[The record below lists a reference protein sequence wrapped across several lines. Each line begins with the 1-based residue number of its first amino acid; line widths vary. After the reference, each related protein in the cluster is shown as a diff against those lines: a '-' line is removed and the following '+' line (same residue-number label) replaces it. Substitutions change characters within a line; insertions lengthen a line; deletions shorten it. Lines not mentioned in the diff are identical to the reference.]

1 MYEKLINNTEELNAM
16 AVHLRNSQN
25 FSELKVLAAQWLV
38 PKQDVEDFI
47 KGKRFQLAEI
57 PLSEKEYTSAVE
69 KVREEMWHMK
79 DQLFTD
85 IVGRHLMEKA
95 EKGLLFGSQVLK
107 KQKTLQKC
115 MNYIMEQAYQMA
127 EKEHDNRFGG
137 KNNPNRRAD
146 RTHQSVGMG
155 ISETKVYQWA
165 EEYYALDDEAKEI
178 KEQKAERKK
187 RLNALKKE
195 EERKKNADSSGKMT
209 VKGASEGK
217 EEKSA
222 EKGEEKQK
230 QEEVPATEKQE
241 KGAEKPTE
249 KAIQISLFDMMA
261 DQDKEKKGE
270 KENESV

>member
-69 KVREEMWHMK
+69 KLREEMWHMK

-85 IVGRHLMEKA
+85 IVGHHLMEKA
-95 EKGLLFGSQVLK
+95 EKGLLFGIQVLK

-146 RTHQSVGMG
+146 HAHQSVGMG

-187 RLNALKKE
+187 PINALKKE
-195 EERKKNADSSGKMT
+195 EERRQNAAAYRKASE
-209 VKGASEGK
+209 KGALEGK
-217 EEKSA
+217 SEKSA
-222 EKGEEKQK
+222 QKGEEKQK
-230 QEEVPATEKQE
+230 PEEVS
-241 KGAEKPTE
+241 GAEKQKKAE
-249 KAIQISLFDMMA
+249 KSERKSVQMSLFDMMA
-261 DQDKEKKGE
+261 DKNEE
-270 KENESV
+270 KEGEEGHESV

>member
-1 MYEKLINNTEELNAM
+1 MYEKLINNTEGLNAM

-69 KVREEMWHMK
+69 KLREEMWHMK

-146 RTHQSVGMG
+146 HAHQSVGMG

-187 RLNALKKE
+187 RMSALKKE
-195 EERKKNADSSGKMT
+195 EERRQNASAYRKVSE
-209 VKGASEGK
+209 KGALEGK
-217 EEKSA
+217 SEKSA
-222 EKGEEKQK
+222 KKGEEKQK
-230 QEEVPATEKQE
+230 PEEVSGAEKQK
-241 KGAEKPTE
+241 KGAEKSE
-249 KAIQISLFDMMA
+249 GESVQMSLFDMMA
-261 DQDKEKKGE
+261 EKNEE
-270 KENESV
+270 KEGEERHESV

>member
-16 AVHLRNSQN
+16 VVHLRNSQN

-69 KVREEMWHMK
+69 KLREEMWHMK

-146 RTHQSVGMG
+146 HAHQSVGMG
-155 ISETKVYQWA
+155 ISETEVYRWA

-187 RLNALKKE
+187 RLNALKRE
-195 EERKKNADSSGKMT
+195 AEREKNVASSGKMT
-209 VKGASEGK
+209 VKGVSEEK

-230 QEEVPATEKQE
+230 PEEVSGAEKQE
-241 KGAEKPTE
+241 KRAKKSEGESV
-249 KAIQISLFDMMA
+249 QMSLFDMMA
-261 DQDKEKKGE
+261 DKNEE
-270 KENESV
+270 KEGEEGHESV

>member
-47 KGKRFQLAEI
+47 KGKKFQLAEI
-57 PLSEKEYTSAVE
+57 SLSEKEYTSAVE
-69 KVREEMWHMK
+69 KLREEMWHMK

-195 EERKKNADSSGKMT
+195 ERKKNADSSGKMT

-249 KAIQISLFDMMA
+249 KAVQISLFDMMA

-270 KENESV
+270 EENESV

>member
-69 KVREEMWHMK
+69 KLREEMWHMK

-146 RTHQSVGMG
+146 HAHQSVGMG

-249 KAIQISLFDMMA
+249 KAVQISLFDMMA

>member
-69 KVREEMWHMK
+69 KLREEMWHMK

-85 IVGRHLMEKA
+85 IVGHHLMEKA

-249 KAIQISLFDMMA
+249 KAVQISLFDMMA

>member
-69 KVREEMWHMK
+69 KLREEMWHMK

-85 IVGRHLMEKA
+85 IVGHHLMEKA

-107 KQKTLQKC
+107 KQKTLHKC

-195 EERKKNADSSGKMT
+195 ERKKNADSSGKMT

-249 KAIQISLFDMMA
+249 KAVQISLFDMMA

>member
-1 MYEKLINNTEELNAM
+1 MYEKLINNTEELNAV

-69 KVREEMWHMK
+69 KLREEMWHMK

-249 KAIQISLFDMMA
+249 KAVQISLFDMMA

>member
-69 KVREEMWHMK
+69 KLREEMWHMK

-85 IVGRHLMEKA
+85 IVGHHLMEKA

-107 KQKTLQKC
+107 KQKTLHKC

-249 KAIQISLFDMMA
+249 KAVQISLFDMMA

>member
-69 KVREEMWHMK
+69 KLREEMWHMK

-249 KAIQISLFDMMA
+249 KAVQISLFDMMA

-270 KENESV
+270 EENESV

>member
-47 KGKRFQLAEI
+47 KGKKFQLAEI
-57 PLSEKEYTSAVE
+57 SLSEKEYTSAVE
-69 KVREEMWHMK
+69 KLREEMWHMK

-249 KAIQISLFDMMA
+249 KAVQISLFDMMA

>member
-69 KVREEMWHMK
+69 KLREEMWHMK

-137 KNNPNRRAD
+137 KKNPNRRAD

-195 EERKKNADSSGKMT
+195 EERRQNAAAYRKASE
-209 VKGASEGK
+209 KGALEGK
-217 EEKSA
+217 SEKSA
-222 EKGEEKQK
+222 KKGEEKQK
-230 QEEVPATEKQE
+230 PEEVS
-241 KGAEKPTE
+241 GAEKQKKAE
-249 KAIQISLFDMMA
+249 KSERKSVQMSLFDMMA
-261 DQDKEKKGE
+261 DKNEE
-270 KENESV
+270 KEGEEGHESV

>member
-69 KVREEMWHMK
+69 KLREEMWHMK

-187 RLNALKKE
+187 RLNAFKKE

-249 KAIQISLFDMMA
+249 KAVQISLFDMMA

-270 KENESV
+270 KEKESV

>member
-69 KVREEMWHMK
+69 KLREEMWHMK

-249 KAIQISLFDMMA
+249 KAVQISLFDMMA